1 MKPTCNGLR
10 HKKRMRKVLRIIVL
24 IMTIILAVPGIVF
37 MIILTVLYGCV
48 MQERQ
53 NDMKTENPKRRD
65 TESRL

>member
-1 MKPTCNGLR
+1 MKPTYNGLR

-24 IMTIILAVPGIVF
+24 IMTIVLAVPCIVF
-37 MIILTVLYGCV
+37 MTILTVLYGCV

-53 NDMKTENPKRRD
+53 NDMKTEDPKRRD

>member
-1 MKPTCNGLR
+1 MKPTYNGLR

-24 IMTIILAVPGIVF
+24 IMTIILAVPCIVF
-37 MIILTVLYGCV
+37 MTILTVLYGCV

-53 NDMKTENPKRRD
+53 NDMKTEDPKRRD

>member
-1 MKPTCNGLR
+1 M
-10 HKKRMRKVLRIIVL
+10 LRIIVL
-24 IMTIILAVPGIVF
+24 IMTIILAVPCIVF

-53 NDMKTENPKRRD
+53 NDMKTEDPKRRD